1 MCCQSHKSSI
11 ASSPEVLK
19 WRNWKPPTHIAPSR
33 GDTEAHIARLL
44 VSTLGLHCGNAMVL
58 AVEIASFE
66 KRPTTAPPQLED
78 KLYFLGK
85 QRKLAIEKS
94 ARFAALASLPPF
106 LSIRPPPGSQ
116 IPATTKLPLT
126 LRAALIP
133 QPRLAGTRPARSGGP
148 CQAGEGARF
157 LTPAC
162 IAEHCGAPL
171 CRHRP
176 NRQISLQASYY
187 QQSMAWTFCVQWP
200 QVFICCTDLYIIQS
214 LYDTACPPVEDS

>member
-94 ARFAALASLPPF
+94 ARFAASMERLSQSASIPVDPPASR
-106 LSIRPPPGSQ
+106 LSNPGYYEAS
-116 IPATTKLPLT
+116 PNSARRFNSSTSACGYSSSEKWRT
-126 LRAALIP
+126 LSSRRGSTL
-133 QPRLAGTRPARSGGP
+133 SDS
-148 CQAGEGARF
+148 CV
-157 LTPAC
+157 
-162 IAEHCGAPL
+162 HC
-171 CRHRP
+171 
-176 NRQISLQASYY
+176 
-187 QQSMAWTFCVQWP
+187 
-200 QVFICCTDLYIIQS
+200 
-214 LYDTACPPVEDS
+214 

>member
-1 MCCQSHKSSI
+1 METPWFSPLRLPPLRRDLPRLPLSSRI
-11 ASSPEVLK
+11 NSTS
-19 WRNWKPPTHIAPSR
+19 
-33 GDTEAHIARLL
+33 L
-44 VSTLGLHCGNAMVL
+44 VSRENWLLRNPR
-58 AVEIASFE
+58 AS
-66 KRPTTAPPQLED
+66 RH
-78 KLYFLGK
+78 
-85 QRKLAIEKS
+85 RWN
-94 ARFAALASLPPF
+94 ALASLPPF